1 MSRSHHA
8 PERCPFARRSNNN
21 IPGGPNRER
30 RRAITVVVAP
40 VVYNA
45 LYDVARRPGNRLPVG
60 AAWYL
65 IALLGGLIPELLHRS
80 MSTDEMV
87 VA

>member
-1 MSRSHHA
+1 MLNSRR
-8 PERCPFARRSNNN
+8 PPGLLLPRSNN
-21 IPGGPNRER
+21 IPGGPNR
-30 RRAITVVVAP
+30 RRAITVV
-40 VVYNA
+40 YSA